1 MGRWRVRAFPYSSRT
16 PRPAELYA
24 CVYARQFPAQ
34 AMVRLR
40 PELRA
45 QPFAVL
51 AGEPPLQQVCSC
63 NSQARRLGALPGM
76 TRVEMDTFP
85 SVTLLGRSPGEE
97 AAARA
102 ALLECA
108 GTFTPSIEDHSNAG
122 SFLCVLDIA
131 GTKKLHGPPETL
143 GNALLSR
150 IRALGIECTIAIAGN
165 FHAAICLARGIFTKN
180 RVTVVA
186 HREERAAL
194 ESLPLKVLDLAEEH
208 AETLSAWGIHTLGML
223 AALPE
228 TALIA
233 RLGQEAKRLRQL
245 ALGTLPHLFVPIEAA
260 FALEETIELDSP
272 VELLESLLFVLG
284 ALLDQLIVRAT
295 GRVLALTSVT
305 VTLGLEGGGSH
316 SRTVRPAVPSN
327 DRALWIKL
335 LHLDLEAHPPNAAIL
350 ALTLTAEPGSTSKV
364 QLGLFSPQLP
374 EPTRLDVTLA
384 RIRAIVGED
393 CVGSPVLS
401 DTHRPDAFQIKPFTV
416 PSSSPKTPA
425 PTRPIAAMR
434 QLRPPED
441 VAVTLREKRPAAFFF
456 RETRYDIERAYG
468 PWIVSGEWW
477 NQTHWGLEQWDLI
490 ARSHD
495 GAPLCCCLI
504 RDRNQNLWQMAVLY
518 D

>member
-1 MGRWRVRAFPYSSRT
+1 MTRS
-16 PRPAELYA
+16 PRHTELYA
-24 CVYARQFPAQ
+24 CIYARQFPAQ
-34 AMVRLR
+34 AMLRLR
-40 PELRA
+40 PELRS

-63 NSQARRLGALPGM
+63 NSQARRLGVVPGM

-85 SVTLLGRSPGEE
+85 SVALLPRSPGEE
-97 AAARA
+97 TAARA

-108 GTFTPSIEDHSNAG
+108 GTFTPAIEDCSRAG
-122 SFLCVLDIA
+122 TFLCVLDIA
-131 GTKKLHGPPETL
+131 GTEKLHGPPATF
-143 GNALLSR
+143 GNALLNR
-150 IRALGIECTIAIAGN
+150 IRGLGIESTIAIAGN
-165 FHAAICLARGIFTKN
+165 FHAAVCLARGSFTKN
-180 RVTVVA
+180 RVTVVPA
-186 HREERAAL
+186 GEERAAL
-194 ESLPLKVLDLAEEH
+194 AALPLKVLDLAEAH
-208 AETLSAWGIHTLGML
+208 AETLAAWGIRTLGML
-223 AALPE
+223 AELPE
-228 TALIA
+228 TALIS

-295 GRVLALTSVT
+295 VRVLALASVT
-305 VTLGLEGGGSH
+305 VTLRLERGSYR
-316 SRTVRPAVPSN
+316 RTVRPSLPNN

-374 EPTRLDVTLA
+374 EATRLDVTLA

-401 DTHRPDAFQIKPFTV
+401 DTHRPDTFQIKPFTV
-416 PSSSPKTPA
+416 ATSSPKTLV
-425 PTRPIAAMR
+425 PTRPITAMR
-434 QLRPPED
+434 QVRPPEN
-441 VAVTLREKRPAAFFF
+441 VTVTLREKRPVSFFF
-456 RETRYDIERAYG
+456 REARYDIERAYG

-477 NQTHWGLEQWDLI
+477 NQMHWGLEQWDLI

-495 GAPLCCCLI
+495 GVSLCCCLV
-504 RDRNQNLWQMAVLY
+504 RDSTRNLWQMAALY

>member
-1 MGRWRVRAFPYSSRT
+1 MTLSPASRQ
-16 PRPAELYA
+16 PGLYA
-24 CVYARQFPAQ
+24 CIYARQFPAQ

-40 PELRA
+40 PELRS

-51 AGEPPLQQVCSC
+51 AGEPPLQHVCSC
-63 NSQARRLGALPGM
+63 NSQARRLGVVPGM

-85 SVTLLGRSPGEE
+85 SVALLPRSPGEE
-97 AAARA
+97 TAARA

-108 GTFTPSIEDHSNAG
+108 GTFTPSIEDRSSAG
-122 SFLCVLDIA
+122 TFLCLLDIA
-131 GTKKLHGPPETL
+131 GTEKLHGLPAIL
-143 GNALLSR
+143 GNALLNR
-150 IRALGIECTIAIAGN
+150 IRGLGIESTIAIAGN
-165 FHAAICLARGIFTKN
+165 FHAAICLARGSFTKN
-180 RVTVVA
+180 RVTVVPA
-186 HREERAAL
+186 GEERAAL
-194 ESLPLKVLDLAEEH
+194 AALPLKVLDLAEAH
-208 AETLSAWGIHTLGML
+208 AETLAAWGIRTLGML
-223 AALPE
+223 AELPE
-228 TALIA
+228 TALIS

-245 ALGTLPHLFVPIEAA
+245 AMGTLPHLFVPIEAA

-295 GRVLALTSVT
+295 VRVLALASVT
-305 VTLGLEGGGSH
+305 VTLRLEGGGSYR
-316 SRTVRPAVPSN
+316 RTVRPSLPNN

-374 EPTRLDVTLA
+374 EATRLDVTLA

-416 PSSSPKTPA
+416 ATSSPKTLV

-441 VAVTLREKRPAAFFF
+441 VTVTLREQRPLSFFF

-477 NQTHWGLEQWDLI
+477 NQTHWRLEQWDLI

-495 GAPLCCCLI
+495 GVSLCCCLV
-504 RDRNQNLWQMAVLY
+504 RDSTRNLWQMAALY

>member
-1 MGRWRVRAFPYSSRT
+1 MPPISHT
-16 PRPAELYA
+16 PRQAELYA
-24 CVYARQFPAQ
+24 CIYARQFPAQ

-40 PELRA
+40 PDLRSK
-45 QPFAVL
+45 PFAVL

-63 NSQARRLGALPGM
+63 NSLARRLGVVSGM

-85 SVTLLGRSPGEE
+85 SVTLLPRSPGEE

-108 GTFTPSIEDHSNAG
+108 GTFTPSIEDRSTRG
-122 SFLCVLDIA
+122 TFLCVLDIA
-131 GTKKLHGPPETL
+131 GTEKLHGPPATL
-143 GNALLSR
+143 GNALLNR

-165 FHAAICLARGIFTKN
+165 FHAAICLARGVFSKN
-180 RVTVVA
+180 RIAVVPPG
-186 HREERAAL
+186 EEHATLA
-194 ESLPLKVLDLAEEH
+194 SLPLKVLHLAETH
-208 AETLSAWGIHTLGML
+208 AETLSAWGIHSLGML

-245 ALGTLPHLFVPIEAA
+245 AFGTLTHLFVPIEAA

-295 GRVLALTSVT
+295 GRVLALASVT
-305 VTLGLEGGGSH
+305 VTLRLEGVGPH
-316 SRTVRPAVPSN
+316 SRTVRPALPSN

-350 ALTLTAEPGSTSKV
+350 ALTLTAEPGSTSNV

-384 RIRAIVGED
+384 RIRAIVGKD

-401 DTHRPDAFQIKPFTV
+401 DTHRPDAFQIKPFAV
-416 PSSSPKTPA
+416 PSSSPKAPA
-425 PTRPIAAMR
+425 PTRPVAATR

-441 VAVTLREKRPAAFFF
+441 VTVTLREKRPASFFF
-456 RETRYDIERAYG
+456 RETRYAIERAYG

-477 NQTHWGLEQWDLI
+477 NQTQWGIEQWDLI

-495 GAPLCCCLI
+495 GASLCCCLI
-504 RDRNQNLWQMAVLY
+504 RDRTQTLWQMAALY